1 MATKKLKKS
10 AVRWPLTEVTG
21 SSFFDAASDFFFGM
35 AAGARQ
41 CRRLERMCMSLDDA
55 SCGGAKALVCR
66 DSAESTESKSW
77 RIATVFMARAARPND
92 LIRARTL
99 RMRHAL

>member
-41 CRRLERMCMSLDDA
+41 CRRLARM
-55 SCGGAKALVCR
+55 
-66 DSAESTESKSW
+66 
-77 RIATVFMARAARPND
+77 
-92 LIRARTL
+92 
-99 RMRHAL
+99 